1 MKSNFCKGGCGQ
13 NATYK
18 GWCKIKW
25 FSRNKFGVG
34 CPLIEK
40 KRGKSISIYR
50 LQESREGKNPMQDLE
65 VCKRNHTTERNK
77 KASQTLR
84 FLGEQGLLPQ
94 QVESTVFKER
104 RRSRVSASL
113 RKLWLEGKHPRQ
125 LETYNQRRNRLEKMA
140 ATLRKLGKEGKLPVQ
155 NLTFEQR
162 QKMGKK
168 ISKSLIEG
176 IKSGRI
182 KLSPSWKR
190 VKYKDLLL
198 RSQWEKI
205 VARFLDRNRF
215 KWEYGSLKVEY
226 FDSDRKTN
234 AVTIPDFY
242 LPFQNLIIE
251 VKSNAEYNSQKTKDK
266 SQAIIQNGFN
276 FILAGKK
283 DINTIETNEND
294 FLNRIANLAA

>member
-1 MKSNFCKGGCGQ
+1 MKSNFCKGGCGN

-25 FSRNKFGVG
+25 FSGNKFGVG
-34 CPLIEK
+34 CPMVEK

-50 LQESREGKNPMQDLE
+50 LQESREGKNPMQDPE
-65 VCKRNHTTERNK
+65 VCKRNHTPERNK
-77 KASQTLR
+77 KASKALKL
-84 FLGEQGLLPQ
+84 LGEQGLLPQ
-94 QVESTVFKER
+94 QIESTEFRKR

-125 LETYNQRRNRLEKMA
+125 LETHNQRRRRLEKMA
-140 ATLRKLGKEGKLPVQ
+140 ITLRKLGIEGKLPVQ
-155 NLTFEQR
+155 NLTFEQKE
-162 QKMGKK
+162 KMGKK
-168 ISKSLIEG
+168 ISRSLIEG

-190 VKYKDLLL
+190 IKYKDLLL

-205 VARFLDRNRF
+205 VAKFLDKNKF
-215 KWEYGSLKVEY
+215 KWEYESLKVGY
-226 FDSDRKTN
+226 FDSERKTD

-251 VKSNAEYNSQKTKDK
+251 VKSNAEYNSLKTKDK

-283 DINTIETNEND
+283 EINTIETNEND
-294 FLNRIANLAA
+294 FLNRIASLVI